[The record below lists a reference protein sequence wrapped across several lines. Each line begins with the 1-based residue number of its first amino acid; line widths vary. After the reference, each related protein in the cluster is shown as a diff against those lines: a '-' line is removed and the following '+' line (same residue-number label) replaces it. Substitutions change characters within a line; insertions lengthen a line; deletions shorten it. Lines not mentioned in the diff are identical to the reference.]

1 MSCHH
6 GAIGLRREG
15 EKLVNNRV
23 IIYLSK
29 LIAEAKGVFDQNSRV
44 GIVQLLHHL
53 QERFSVLPG
62 IGSHQLWMKNK
73 G

>member
-15 EKLVNNRV
+15 QKLVNNRV

-44 GIVQLLHHL
+44 GIVQLCAAY
-53 QERFSVLPG
+53 
-62 IGSHQLWMKNK
+62 KK
-73 G
+73 GFLCCQVSIVINFG